1 VKCAKNTTD
10 RAFRIGQKKNFNV
23 YRFVTKNSFKEKI
36 DKMIKSKQEL
46 TNLTVSTQETWLG
59 NLSNDEL
66 KYIFSTE
73 LNKEQCLI
81 EEYISKFLN

>member
-1 VKCAKNTTD
+1 
-10 RAFRIGQKKNFNV
+10 
-23 YRFVTKNSFKEKI
+23 
-36 DKMIKSKQEL
+36 MIKSKQEL